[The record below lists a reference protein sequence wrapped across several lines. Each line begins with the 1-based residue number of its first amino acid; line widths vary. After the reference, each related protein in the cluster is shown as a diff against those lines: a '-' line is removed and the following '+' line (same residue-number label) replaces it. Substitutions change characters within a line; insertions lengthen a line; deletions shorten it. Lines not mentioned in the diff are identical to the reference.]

1 MAWLTLLAIV
11 LGPALA
17 VQAEKW
23 IERIREER
31 RERLSIFR
39 TLMRTRGNIL
49 SREHVD
55 ALNMIP
61 LVFSKKNAADADVR
75 RKWEIYLNH
84 RNSAFPTDQSEAVQL
99 DFAKRGIN
107 HLINLLISLAT
118 RLGYKFD
125 EADMHRV
132 YAPIAYQKRS
142 GRKPSRS
149 SVIAPLAAWGDRIE
163 NAHFSF
169 SGGTRTSQRN
179 SMIFYLPF

>member
-1 MAWLTLLAIV
+1 
-11 LGPALA
+11 
-17 VQAEKW
+17 
-23 IERIREER
+23 
-31 RERLSIFR
+31 
-39 TLMRTRGNIL
+39 L

-132 YAPIAYQKRS
+132 YAPIADQNE
-142 GRKPSRS
+142 
-149 SVIAPLAAWGDRIE
+149 AAENQAARQLLLRLLRGEIVLKTHTSLFPGDPNVSKEFNDLLFAVLKGERALKIKE
-163 NAHFSF
+163 DRGS
-169 SGGTRTSQRN
+169 
-179 SMIFYLPF
+179 